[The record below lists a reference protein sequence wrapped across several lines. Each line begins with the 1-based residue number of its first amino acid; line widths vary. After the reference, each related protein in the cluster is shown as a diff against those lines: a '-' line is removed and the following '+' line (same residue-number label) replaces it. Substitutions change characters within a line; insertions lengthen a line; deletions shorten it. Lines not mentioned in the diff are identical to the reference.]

1 MSFDVAGGWLAPD
14 ARPPGATI
22 AAPGGV
28 TDGGADGP
36 AAPPPVP
43 VPMPLRPMTVTD
55 IIDGGIAALKAAPR
69 AVFAVTAAF
78 VVPAELLSAWVRRD
92 QLADA
97 GIAGTVEVLS
107 SDSGRAGDI
116 DATVLLLVVQSVVL
130 AFVACAVASLM
141 ASWYFNRPITARQA
155 LGLTM
160 RRSPAVLV
168 AWTVVHLIEAMAA
181 VVLILPALAVMA
193 LLATTIPALAIE
205 GCGPFK
211 AVRRSWQLGQ
221 TRFWGA
227 LGATLLIALVDLVLA
242 LALSGLGLLFE
253 PFDWAW
259 VVDSVLIG
267 IAALVTTPFVA
278 AATTLLYLD
287 RRVRS
292 EGLDIELGI
301 AEHLGPGRRRPGSEQ
316 GVARV
321 R

>member
-1 MSFDVAGGWLAPD
+1 VSFDVAGGWCAPD
-14 ARPPGATI
+14 ARPTGATI
-22 AAPGGV
+22 APPDGV
-28 TDGGADGP
+28 VGVDAD
-36 AAPPPVP
+36 AVIPPPAVT

-69 AVFAVTAAF
+69 GVFAVTAVF

-97 GIAGTVEVLS
+97 GIAGTVQVLS
-107 SDSGRAGDI
+107 SDTGRASDTG
-116 DATVLLLVVQSVVL
+116 ATILLLVVQSVVL
-130 AFVACAVASLM
+130 AFVATAVASLM
-141 ASWYFNRPITARQA
+141 ASWYLATRPITARQA
-155 LGLTM
+155 LGLTV
-160 RRSPAVLV
+160 RRAPAVLI
-168 AWTVVHLIEAMAA
+168 AWTVVHLIEAVAA
-181 VVLILPALAVMA
+181 VALILPALAAMA
-193 LLATTIPALAIE
+193 MLATTIPVLAIE
-205 GCGPFK
+205 DCGPFK
-211 AVRRSWQLGQ
+211 AVRRSWQLTR

-242 LALSGLGLLFE
+242 FALSGLGLLFE

-267 IAALVTTPFVA
+267 VAAIVTTPFVA

-301 AEHLGPGRRRPGSEQ
+301 AEHMGS
-316 GVARV
+316 G
-321 R
+321 

>member
-1 MSFDVAGGWLAPD
+1 MSFDVAGGWFAPD
-14 ARPPGATI
+14 ARPTGATV

-28 TDGGADGP
+28 TGGDTD
-36 AAPPPVP
+36 APSEPPTVT

-55 IIDGGIAALKAAPR
+55 IIDGGIAALKAAPSS
-69 AVFAVTAAF
+69 VFAITAAF

-97 GIAGTVEVLS
+97 GIAGTLQVLS
-107 SDSGRAGDI
+107 SDTGRANDTG
-116 DATVLLLVVQSVVL
+116 ATILLLLVQSVVL
-130 AFVACAVASLM
+130 AFVATAVASLM
-141 ASWYFNRPITARQA
+141 ASWYFKRPITARQA
-155 LGLTM
+155 LGQTV
-160 RRSPAVLV
+160 RRAPVVVV
-168 AWTVVHLIEAMAA
+168 AWTVVHLIEA
-181 VVLILPALAVMA
+181 VGTVLLILPAVAAMA
-193 LLATTIPALAIE
+193 MLTTTIPALAIE

-211 AVRRSWQLGQ
+211 AVGRSWQLTR

-267 IAALVTTPFVA
+267 VAALVTTPFVA

-287 RRVRS
+287 LRVRA

-301 AEHLGPGRRRPGSEQ
+301 AAHLGD
-316 GVARV
+316 ARAA
-321 R
+321 